1 MNTIKRFLLLITVLL
16 CIVIFTPVKE
26 TTFMIKAQNDI
37 RHQINRWI
45 DSDSNDDNTQLA
57 IPKKQEFAINNIQM
71 NMTRKDVE
79 AQLGQHKRMT
89 SSVYGT
95 NWYTYYSNDY
105 NQFLMVSYINNHVNA
120 LYTNQNLISSKSQIK
135 YDTPKDVVRERYGS
149 PIQVIKKG
157 KVGFDVKSNEYDVFH
172 KDHIYTTVFY
182 DKHRD
187 NGVKSLLQ
195 VSEKMENRL
204 RYQYGR
210 PSKLLAKSFELQNF
224 DIVNAERKQHGLKT
238 LDYSKDVSH
247 TARKHSIDM
256 VKHNYFDHVNE
267 KKLSPF
273 DRLKK
278 DGIEFK
284 AAGENLAY
292 GQLNSIYAHEGLMNS
307 LGHRKNILNTHFDY
321 LGVGVYFNDR
331 RQPFW
336 TENYTS

>member
-1 MNTIKRFLLLITVLL
+1 
-16 CIVIFTPVKE
+16 
-26 TTFMIKAQNDI
+26 
-37 RHQINRWI
+37 
-45 DSDSNDDNTQLA
+45 
-57 IPKKQEFAINNIQM
+57 
-71 NMTRKDVE
+71 
-79 AQLGQHKRMT
+79 
-89 SSVYGT
+89 
-95 NWYTYYSNDY
+95 
-105 NQFLMVSYINNHVNA
+105 MVSYINNHVNA

-135 YDTPKDVVRERYGS
+135 YDTPKDVVREKYGS

-204 RYQYGR
+204 RYQYGK

-256 VKHNYFDHVNE
+256 VKHNYFDHVNQ

-278 DGIEFK
+278 DGIEFN

>member
-1 MNTIKRFLLLITVLL
+1 MITVLL

-71 NMTRKDVE
+71 NMTKKDVE

-135 YDTPKDVVRERYGS
+135 YDTPKDVVRERYGP

-172 KDHIYTTVFY
+172 KDHI
-182 DKHRD
+182 
-187 NGVKSLLQ
+187 
-195 VSEKMENRL
+195 
-204 RYQYGR
+204 
-210 PSKLLAKSFELQNF
+210 
-224 DIVNAERKQHGLKT
+224 
-238 LDYSKDVSH
+238 
-247 TARKHSIDM
+247 
-256 VKHNYFDHVNE
+256 
-267 KKLSPF
+267 
-273 DRLKK
+273 
-278 DGIEFK
+278 
-284 AAGENLAY
+284 
-292 GQLNSIYAHEGLMNS
+292 
-307 LGHRKNILNTHFDY
+307 
-321 LGVGVYFNDR
+321 
-331 RQPFW
+331 
-336 TENYTS
+336 

>member
-71 NMTRKDVE
+71 NMTKKDVE

-135 YDTPKDVVRERYGS
+135 YDTPKDVVRERYGP

-204 RYQYGR
+204 RYQYGK

-224 DIVNAERKQHGLKT
+224 DIVNAER
-238 LDYSKDVSH
+238 
-247 TARKHSIDM
+247 
-256 VKHNYFDHVNE
+256 
-267 KKLSPF
+267 
-273 DRLKK
+273 
-278 DGIEFK
+278 
-284 AAGENLAY
+284 
-292 GQLNSIYAHEGLMNS
+292 NSMA
-307 LGHRKNILNTHFDY
+307 
-321 LGVGVYFNDR
+321 
-331 RQPFW
+331 
-336 TENYTS
+336 

>member
-71 NMTRKDVE
+71 NMTKKDVE

-135 YDTPKDVVRERYGS
+135 YDTPKDVVRERYGP

-182 DKHRD
+182 DKH
-187 NGVKSLLQ
+187 
-195 VSEKMENRL
+195 
-204 RYQYGR
+204 
-210 PSKLLAKSFELQNF
+210 
-224 DIVNAERKQHGLKT
+224 GLKT

-247 TARKHSIDM
+247 TARKHSVDM
-256 VKHNYFDHVNE
+256 VKHNYFDHVNQ

-278 DGIEFK
+278 DGIEFN

>member
-1 MNTIKRFLLLITVLL
+1 M
-16 CIVIFTPVKE
+16 
-26 TTFMIKAQNDI
+26 
-37 RHQINRWI
+37 
-45 DSDSNDDNTQLA
+45 
-57 IPKKQEFAINNIQM
+57 
-71 NMTRKDVE
+71 
-79 AQLGQHKRMT
+79 
-89 SSVYGT
+89 
-95 NWYTYYSNDY
+95 
-105 NQFLMVSYINNHVNA
+105 
-120 LYTNQNLISSKSQIK
+120 
-135 YDTPKDVVRERYGS
+135 
-149 PIQVIKKG
+149 
-157 KVGFDVKSNEYDVFH
+157 
-172 KDHIYTTVFY
+172 
-182 DKHRD
+182 
-187 NGVKSLLQ
+187 KSLLQ

-204 RYQYGR
+204 RYQYGK

-247 TARKHSIDM
+247 TARKHSVDM
-256 VKHNYFDHVNE
+256 VKHNYFDHVNQ

-278 DGIEFK
+278 DGIEFN